1 MIELVQNLV
10 GGAIQAVVDV
20 GLSVLNLGFDALQWL
35 HVEAPRLEGLI
46 IGIGLAW
53 LLRKESD
60 SPFVRAL
67 SAPLKLILDILD
79 LLQDQVVDFLKDVWS
94 VVKTWSMIPVNW
106 VVSKLK
112 WARDSVLKGL
122 TSIRDRL
129 RKKKD
134 E

>member
-1 MIELVQNLV
+1 MIELVQSLL
-10 GGAIQAVVDV
+10 GGAIQAVVNV
-20 GLSVLNLGFDALQWL
+20 GLAVLNLGFDALQWL
-35 HVEAPRLEGLI
+35 HVEAPRLEGLL

-67 SAPLKLILDILD
+67 SAPMKLVLDILD
-79 LLQDQVVDFLKDVWS
+79 LVTDQAANFLKDVWS

-106 VVSKLK
+106 VISKLK
-112 WARDSVLKGL
+112 WGRDALLGGL
-122 TSIRDRL
+122 TSARDRL

>member
-10 GGAIQAVVDV
+10 GGAIQAVVSV
-20 GLSVLNLGFDALQWL
+20 GLAVLNLGFDSLQWL
-35 HVEAPRLEGLI
+35 HIEAPRLEGLL

-67 SAPLKLILDILD
+67 SAPLKLVLDILD
-79 LLQDQVVDFLKDVWS
+79 LVTDQAVDFLKDVWS
-94 VVKTWSMIPVNW
+94 VVKTWSMIPVDW
-106 VVSKLK
+106 VVSKLRS
-112 WARDSVLKGL
+112 ARDGILKGL
-122 TSIRDRL
+122 TSVRDRL